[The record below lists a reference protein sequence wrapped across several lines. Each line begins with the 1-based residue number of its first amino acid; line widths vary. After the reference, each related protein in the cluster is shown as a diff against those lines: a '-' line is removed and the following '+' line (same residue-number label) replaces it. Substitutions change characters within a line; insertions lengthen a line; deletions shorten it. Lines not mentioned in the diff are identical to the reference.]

1 LLSIDSS
8 NVVAMD
14 GIGRVDVVLK
24 VSLNTLT
31 CVGPREARWFNRER
45 NMIATWI
52 RAAREVPQRERE
64 DARICT
70 QTRLKGAGEYNE
82 ECVQYNIIRH
92 LVCPTPNILHA
103 MSGGRQSP
111 RNLIWTDPEFS
122 LLRASII

>member
-31 CVGPREARWFNRER
+31 CVGPREARLFNRER

-82 ECVQYNIIRH
+82 ECVQYNIIRR
-92 LVCPTPNILHA
+92 LVCPTPNILYA